1 MRDQVELI
9 DSEIRIRAVGH
20 ASIVDE
26 LATKFG
32 RPFDGIEAA
41 LGIDDYVVINYDGDD
56 IVGIERDTFDDSFA
70 GDVIWK
76 AIAPYVDAGDYL
88 VYRETYD
95 GGTYKVVFD
104 GHGGYDK
111 LTGRVVYD

>member
-9 DSEIRIRAVGH
+9 DSEIRIHGAGH
-20 ASIVDE
+20 PEIVNE
-26 LATKFG
+26 LATEYG
-32 RPFDGIEAA
+32 RSFDDIEEAPA
-41 LGIDDYVVINYDGDD
+41 IDCYVVINYDDGD

-70 GDVIWK
+70 GDVIWR
-76 AIAPYVDAGDYL
+76 AIAPYVDPGDYL
-88 VYRETYD
+88 IYRETYD

-104 GHGGYDK
+104 GEGGFQK